1 MLVEERTEEASPV
14 LGMDDFCGMRAM
26 PCSMTATSNSWR
38 SFHEIC
44 CGRGTIRPLNLPR
57 ELHSLLIQKMRGKLK
72 LLETF
77 QE

>member
-1 MLVEERTEEASPV
+1 MLVEERTVEASPV

-44 CGRGTIRPLNLPR
+44 CGRGTIRPLNLP
-57 ELHSLLIQKMRGKLK
+57 
-72 LLETF
+72 
-77 QE
+77 